1 MEAIAGL
8 DEEGFR
14 KRHEQGAWTA
24 AETLAHLLIS
34 EQRSL
39 GRAKKALEE
48 DNPSVPW
55 MSDEA
60 VDEEARSAQRM
71 PVPQIVHGLLAQR
84 RDVLHLF
91 ESLPADQLA
100 RRYTHAKRGELTVE
114 WLFRRIAEHEIEHVE
129 QIRTARQ
136 ESAALA

>member
-39 GRAKKALEE
+39 GRAKTALEQ
-48 DNPSVPW
+48 DNPSFPW
-55 MSDEA
+55 LSDEA

-71 PVPQIVHGLLAQR
+71 PVPQLVHGLVAQR
-84 RDVLHLF
+84 RDVLRLF
-91 ESLPADQLA
+91 ESLSADQLA
-100 RRYTHAKRGELTVE
+100 RRYMHATRGELTIE
-114 WLFRRIAEHEIEHVE
+114 WLFGRIAEHEVEHAE
-129 QIRTARQ
+129 QIRAARQ
-136 ESAALA
+136 ADAPA